1 MKDIIFGVIGVVGGM
16 LLAFLLKNKNKQI
29 NTSKPIEEI
38 IDNEALLK
46 QIYDKNPPLRSKE
59 DVLKEL
65 NRHLHDN

>member
-1 MKDIIFGVIGVVGGM
+1 MKEVIFSVIGMIGGM
-16 LLAFLLKNKNKQI
+16 FLAFLLRTKNKQI

-46 QIYDKNPPLRSKE
+46 QIYANNPPLRSKE